1 MEKLPDKGVCDSH
14 SEGEFMA
21 CTICSTWQPGTD
33 GSYSRKRFFEEVSS
47 SAIVTARA
55 ISKLHKSTGIGVL
68 AAAVLLQ
75 LNQPCSS
82 EACGK
87 PRSRRRRKPERSQVA
102 AAAAPAA
109 EAAAAEVQAVLSN

>member
-1 MEKLPDKGVCDSH
+1 MKEKGC
-14 SEGEFMA
+14 
-21 CTICSTWQPGTD
+21 CT
-33 GSYSRKRFFEEVSS
+33 EEVSS

-82 EACGK
+82 EACG
-87 PRSRRRRKPERSQVA
+87 RSGRRRKPERSQVA

-109 EAAAAEVQAVLSN
+109 QAAAAEVQAVLSN

>member
-1 MEKLPDKGVCDSH
+1 MKEKGC
-14 SEGEFMA
+14 
-21 CTICSTWQPGTD
+21 CT
-33 GSYSRKRFFEEVSS
+33 EEVSS

-75 LNQPCSS
+75 LWSS
-82 EACGK
+82 EAYG
-87 PRSRRRRKPERSQVA
+87 RSRRRRKPERSQVA

-109 EAAAAEVQAVLSN
+109 QAAAAGVQAVLSN